1 MTTTRKIKNFDNII
15 KKNKKEIAEL
25 KAQIKELNDK
35 YLRSIADFQNFQKR
49 IEKELS
55 CKEEETKKTYLI
67 ELMETYELLKKA
79 YEDNNPKQGLKLII
93 ENIEK
98 FMEKEKIKPI
108 ECIGQKFD
116 HKKHNAITTIE
127 KKDCEDNTIIEEVKK
142 GYMVNDKILRH
153 SDVIVSK
160 NKD

>member
-1 MTTTRKIKNFDNII
+1 
-15 KKNKKEIAEL
+15 
-25 KAQIKELNDK
+25 
-35 YLRSIADFQNFQKR
+35 
-49 IEKELS
+49 
-55 CKEEETKKTYLI
+55 
-67 ELMETYELLKKA
+67 METYELLKKA